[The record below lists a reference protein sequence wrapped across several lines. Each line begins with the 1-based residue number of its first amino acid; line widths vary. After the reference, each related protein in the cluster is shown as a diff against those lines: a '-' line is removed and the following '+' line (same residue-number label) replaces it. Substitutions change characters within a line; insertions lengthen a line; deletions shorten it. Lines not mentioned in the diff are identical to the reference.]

1 MSTDRREFVKS
12 LRPKRN
18 IKNKPAKMKLKRFI
32 AKTKGKVQQ
41 LAEKAKENGGKLLI
55 KGAIAIGYI
64 SMLFTG
70 MTGCTNE
77 IPPET
82 SSTGSSI
89 VSNYNSWENKDN
101 DTLVRMVKNDFLDK
115 YVNEYN
121 EEHQENK
128 VNRQAVQVK
137 VHSTGNGIL
146 YEIDG
151 KLVTTGSNPTKT
163 REELSKLGEFTYSK
177 GNDTLIQITSETPEG
192 ELIILG
198 TYTPYGEFVYSAN
211 ALEQLKDKSY
221 NPIELDKQGKDGIN
235 VIRSSVQEDKNN
247 TNKRAKKYLEDYYEE
262 PNVDKDEEIEF

>member
-1 MSTDRREFVKS
+1 MSTDRREFVES
-12 LRPKRN
+12 LKVNKKRN
-18 IKNKPAKMKLKRFI
+18 IKNKPAKMEFKRFI
-32 AKTKGKVQQ
+32 ATVQGKVQQ
-41 LAEKAKENGGKLLI
+41 LVEKAKQNGGKIITSAAL
-55 KGAIAIGYI
+55 GVGYI
-64 SMLFTG
+64 SMLVTG

-77 IPPET
+77 IPQET
-82 SSTGSSI
+82 SSMVI
-89 VSNYNSWENKDN
+89 NYNSWENKDN

-121 EEHQENK
+121 EEHQDNK
-128 VNRQAVQVK
+128 VNRQNVQVK

-151 KLVTTGSNPTKT
+151 KLVTTGSNPSKT
-163 REELSKLGEFTYSK
+163 REELSKLGEFSYDE
-177 GNDTLIQITSETPEG
+177 GNDTLIQITAETPEG

-221 NPIELDKQGKDGIN
+221 TPIELDEQGKAGIN

-247 TNKRAKKYLEDYYEE
+247 TNKRAKKYLKDYYEE
-262 PNVDKDEEIEF
+262 PNHDKDEEIEF